1 MMVGVDEKSKFQTL
15 FVTTVLIKMDFY
27 LKPKQKNEPPVDF
40 YWSTNIQHLSKDFAC
55 KT

>member
-1 MMVGVDEKSKFQTL
+1 MAGVDEKSNVQRL
-15 FVTTVLIKMDFY
+15 FVKTVLIKMDFY
-27 LKPKQKNEPPVDF
+27 LKLKQKKEPPVDF